1 MSQRTL
7 AAVLAVPLVLALWL
21 AALFAPLPY
30 VTYSPGITVDV
41 LGSDDGQPRIAVEG
55 AKTYPDDGSLV
66 MTTVYVT
73 RADRRV
79 NIFEVMAAWFDKDEA
94 VYPYD
99 AVYSK
104 GETAESTREEGAQ
117 QMASSQD
124 VAVAVALDRLGYEVG
139 EQVTVL
145 DVAKDAPAEGV
156 LEKGDRILS
165 VNGVSATSADVV
177 ISEIERAG
185 TGVPLPIE
193 VERDG
198 KRVEEKVTPANLDGK
213 PRVGATLGRDL
224 DLPVDVALRV
234 NPSIGGPSAGLVFAL
249 GVYDKLTPGELTGG
263 GKVAGTGTLALDGA
277 VGPIGGIQQKIAAS
291 RERGSELFL
300 VPAGNCDEALGARA
314 GDMRLVKVQNF
325 DDALASVQSWGEDP
339 DAALPT
345 CERNSSK

>member
-41 LGSDDGQPRIAVEG
+41 LASDDGQPRIEVTG

-79 NIFEVMAAWFDKDEA
+79 NIFEVMASWFDKDEA

-104 GETAESTREEGAQ
+104 GETAESSREESAR

-124 VAVAVALDRLGYEVG
+124 VATAVALDRLGYDVG
-139 EQVTVL
+139 EVVAVL
-145 DVAKDAPAEGV
+145 DVTDGAPADGV
-156 LEKGDRILS
+156 LQKDDRIIS
-165 VNGVSATSADVV
+165 VDGVDATSADVV
-177 ISEIERAG
+177 IAQVDKAEPD
-185 TGVPLPIE
+185 VPLPIV

-198 KRVEEKVTPANLDGK
+198 KQVELKVTPTTMDGK
-213 PRVGATLGRDL
+213 QRIGAMLGRDL
-224 DLPVDVALRV
+224 DLPLEVQLRV
-234 NPSIGGPSAGLVFAL
+234 NPSIGGPSAGLIFAL
-249 GVYDKLTPGELTGG
+249 GVYDTLTPGALTEG
-263 GKVAGTGTLALDGA
+263 GKIAGTGTLSLDGA
-277 VGPIGGIQQKIAAS
+277 VGAIGGIQQKIAAS
-291 RERGSELFL
+291 RELGAEIFL

-325 DDALASVQSWGEDP
+325 DDALASVQSWGEDH
-339 DAALPT
+339 DVALPT